1 MATGR
6 RRTCVI
12 IGGGFGG
19 LSAAKRLRNSNVDVI
34 LIDKTNHYL
43 FQPLLYQVA
52 TAALSPG
59 DVAQPIRSILRRST
73 NIHVLMQTVLHID
86 TTERLIVHD
95 GGVIS
100 YDHLILAPGARH
112 SYFGHPEWEAAAPG
126 LKDLNDALLIRERLL
141 TTFEK
146 AERDR
151 DLTARRR
158 ALTFVIVGAGP
169 TGVELAGAIA
179 EISTKTMLPD
189 FPALRREDVR
199 VLLVDAG
206 PRVLTAFTEGLSAKA
221 LASLQDL
228 GVEVQLSTPVTD
240 VRADG
245 VQIGDEFI
253 YSTNVIWAAGNQ
265 ASPILRDLDVPL
277 DRQGRV
283 FVNDDCTIPGHD
295 DVYVIGDAANLRDLP
310 GVAQVAMQQGSYAAT
325 IIKDNVAAGSRKPF
339 RYRDLGSMATIGRA
353 RAVAQ
358 VFGLSFSGFL
368 AWALWAAIHIASLIG
383 FRNRFKVMI
392 EWLWFYMSFQPG
404 ARLIVHREIVTNER
418 PSEQQA

>member
-1 MATGR
+1 M
-6 RRTCVI
+6 I

-19 LSAAKRLRNSNVDVI
+19 LSAAKHLRNSNVDVI

-59 DVAQPIRSILRRST
+59 DVAQPLRSILRHST

-86 TTERLIVHD
+86 MAERLIVHD

-100 YDHLILAPGARH
+100 YDHLVLAPGARH
-112 SYFGHPEWEAAAPG
+112 SYFGHPEWEAIAPG

-141 TTFEK
+141 STFER
-146 AERDR
+146 AERER

-158 ALTFVIVGAGP
+158 ALTFVVIGAGP

-189 FPALRREDVR
+189 FPALTREDIR
-199 VLLVDAG
+199 VLLVDAA
-206 PRVLTAFTEGLSAKA
+206 PRVLTAFEEGLSAKA

-240 VRADG
+240 VRTDG
-245 VQIGDEFI
+245 VQVGTDFI

-265 ASPILRDLDVPL
+265 ASPLLHDLEVPL
-277 DRQGRV
+277 DKQGRV
-283 FVNDDCTIPGHD
+283 FVNDDCTVSGHE
-295 DVYVIGDAANLRDLP
+295 DVFVIGDAANHRDLP
-310 GVAQVAMQQGSYAAT
+310 GVAQVAMQQGTYVAT
-325 IIKDNVAAGSRKPF
+325 IIKNNLSATSRKPF

-353 RAVAQ
+353 RAVAH

-392 EWLWFYMSFQPG
+392 EWLWFYVSFQPG
-404 ARLIVHREIVTNER
+404 ARLIVQRDAVTNER
-418 PSEQQA
+418 PSEQQV

>member
-1 MATGR
+1 
-6 RRTCVI
+6 VI

-59 DVAQPIRSILRRST
+59 DVAQPLRSILRHST

-86 TTERLIVHD
+86 MAERLIVHD

-141 TTFEK
+141 TAFER
-146 AERDR
+146 AERER
-151 DLTARRR
+151 DLAARRR
-158 ALTFVIVGAGP
+158 ALTFVVIGAGP

-179 EISTKTMLPD
+179 EISSKTMLPD
-189 FPALRREDVR
+189 FPALKREDIR
-199 VLLVDAG
+199 VLLVDAAS
-206 PRVLTAFTEGLSAKA
+206 RVLTAFDEGLSAKA
-221 LASLQDL
+221 LASLRDL

-240 VRADG
+240 VRMDG
-245 VQIGDEFI
+245 VQIGADFI
-253 YSTNVIWAAGNQ
+253 HSTNVIWAAGNQ
-265 ASPILRDLDVPL
+265 ASPLLHDLDVPL
-277 DRQGRV
+277 DKQGRV
-283 FVNDDCTIPGHD
+283 FVNDDCTVPGHD
-295 DVYVIGDAANLRDLP
+295 DVFVIGDAANHRDLP
-310 GVAQVAMQQGSYAAT
+310 GVAQVAMQQGNYVAT
-325 IIKDNVAAGSRKPF
+325 IIKNNVSSTSRKPF
-339 RYRDLGSMATIGRA
+339 HYRDLGSMATIGRA
-353 RAVAQ
+353 RAVAH

-383 FRNRFKVMI
+383 FRNRIKVMI
-392 EWLWFYMSFQPG
+392 EWLWFYVSFQPG
-404 ARLIVHREIVTNER
+404 ARLIVQRDVVTNER
-418 PSEQQA
+418 PSEQQV

>member
-19 LSAAKRLRNSNVDVI
+19 LSTAKRLRNSNVDVI

-59 DVAQPIRSILRRST
+59 DVAQPIRSILRHST
-73 NIHVLMQTVLHID
+73 NLHVLMQTVLHID
-86 TTERLIVHD
+86 TSERLIVHD
-95 GGVIS
+95 GGVIQ
-100 YDHLILAPGARH
+100 YDHLVLAPGARH
-112 SYFGHPEWEAAAPG
+112 SYFGHPEWEVAAPG

-141 TTFEK
+141 TTFER
-146 AERDR
+146 AERER
-151 DLTARRR
+151 DVVARRR
-158 ALTFVIVGAGP
+158 ALTFVIIGAGP

-189 FPALRREDVR
+189 FPALTRDDVR
-199 VLLVDAG
+199 VLLVDAA
-206 PRVLTAFTEGLSAKA
+206 PRVLTAFSENLSAKA
-221 LASLQDL
+221 LASLHDL

-245 VQIGDEFI
+245 VQTGDEFI

-265 ASPILRDLDVPL
+265 ASPLLNDLGVRQDK
-277 DRQGRV
+277 QGRV
-283 FVNDDCTIPGHD
+283 YVNDDCTVPGFD
-295 DVYVIGDAANLRDLP
+295 NVFVIGDAANHHDLP
-310 GVAQVAMQQGSYAAT
+310 GVAQVAMQQGSYVAT
-325 IIKDNVAAGSRKPF
+325 IIKGNVAVESRKPF
-339 RYRDLGSMATIGRA
+339 RYLDLGSMATIGRA
-353 RAVAQ
+353 RAVAH

-392 EWLWFYMSFQPG
+392 EWLWFYVSFQPG
-404 ARLIVHREIVTNER
+404 ARLIVHRDAITNER
-418 PSEQQA
+418 QSEQQV

>member
-1 MATGR
+1 M
-6 RRTCVI
+6 I
-12 IGGGFGG
+12 IGCGFGG

-52 TAALSPG
+52 IAALSPG

-146 AERDR
+146 AERD
-151 DLTARRR
+151 LTARRR

-179 EISTKTMLPD
+179 EISAKTMLPD

-206 PRVLTAFTEGLSAKA
+206 PRVLTTFTESLSAKA

-265 ASPILRDLDVPL
+265 ASPLLRDLDVPL

-283 FVNDDCTIPGHD
+283 FVHDDCTIPGHD
-295 DVYVIGDAANLRDLP
+295 DVYVIGDASNLRDLP
-310 GVAQVAMQQGSYAAT
+310 GVAQVAMQQGSYAAR
-325 IIKDNVAAGSRKPF
+325 IIKNNVSAGLRKPF

-383 FRNRFKVMI
+383 FRNRIKVMI

-418 PSEQQA
+418 PSEQQV